1 MLKFFQLNL
10 TFKYIDKYKVQSST
24 ARKCWVGQKMRKLRL
39 KPLKGR
45 FWRHL
50 VAILL
55 QNNSNL
61 KTKIDRFKQVDFRRE
76 WPSDVTVYTV
86 HFLWLEIMLD
96 MKLAVVAILT
106 ALNISCTGFQEVSGL
121 ATKFLASL
129 HVTYMC

>member
-1 MLKFFQLNL
+1 MSTL
-10 TFKYIDKYKVQSST
+10 TSTKCKVPPSKY
-24 ARKCWVGQKMRKLRL
+24 WVGQKVRKLRL

-50 VAILL
+50 VAILV

-61 KTKIDRFKQVDFRRE
+61 KTKIDRFKQVDFRQE
-76 WPSDVTVYTV
+76 SPSDVRVYTV

-96 MKLAVVAILT
+96 MKLAGAAILT

-121 ATKFLASL
+121 ATNFLASVQL
-129 HVTYMC
+129 THMC

>member
-1 MLKFFQLNL
+1 
-10 TFKYIDKYKVQSST
+10 
-24 ARKCWVGQKMRKLRL
+24 MRKLRL

-50 VAILL
+50 VAILV

-61 KTKIDRFKQVDFRRE
+61 KTKIDRFKQMDFRRE
-76 WPSDVTVYTV
+76 WPSDVIVYTV

-96 MKLAVVAILT
+96 VILAGAAVLT

-121 ATKFLASL
+121 VIKLLVSL
-129 HVTYMC
+129 HVTHICVESHSNDRGLKLSHTRDSRLMLTRCGVQAR